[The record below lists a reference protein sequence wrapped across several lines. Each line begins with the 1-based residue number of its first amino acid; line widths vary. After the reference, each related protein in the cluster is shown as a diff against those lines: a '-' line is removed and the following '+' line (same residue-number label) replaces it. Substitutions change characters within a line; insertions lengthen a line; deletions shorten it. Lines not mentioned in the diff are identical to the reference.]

1 MGLFRRTIRAKG
13 PDRFLVDLPDEL
25 RDVIAEVCTDV
36 LGMLDDDAASGDPAR
51 NPVLRRVFPAASADD
66 PDVEAAYR
74 DLVGSDLLR
83 SRRDLLT
90 RVAATAHERELDR
103 DTMETWMAGLNTV
116 RLVLGTR
123 LDVQEDSFPELEP
136 DDPELPAWALYEF
149 LGALVGWIVDA
160 LARTA

>member
-25 RDVIAEVCTDV
+25 RDVLAEVCTDV
-36 LGMLDDDAASGDPAR
+36 LGMLDGDESSGDPAAD
-51 NPVLRRVFPAASADD
+51 PMLRRVFPVASADD
-66 PDVEAAYR
+66 PELQAEYR
-74 DLVGSDLLR
+74 ELVQSDLLQ
-83 SRRDLLT
+83 SRRDLLAT
-90 RVAATAHERELDR
+90 IAATAHERELDR
-103 DTMETWMAGLNTV
+103 ATMESWMMGLNTV

-123 LDVQEDSFPELEP
+123 LDVQEDSSPELEP